1 MKLITAD
8 AKCVQVADYIE
19 KEIRSGRLH
28 AGERLCTV
36 RELCDKFDTKTT
48 VINAAYDKLE
58 KKKLIV
64 RLPRKGVYVA
74 NRNNTPPRKIALIT
88 ESIGRPD
95 YHESLFAT
103 LSQHSCSLQSRQLSP
118 SGNWEN
124 SIRDL
129 VATRPDLLLVD
140 LGDIFPLE
148 TLLKCFGNTPYLFIN
163 RWQWDPALQTDGVY
177 IDYLAA
183 FEQIIRRSLDSGKK
197 TIAFIGHD
205 QQQCA
210 SEIKMLQEAASHC
223 GLSYPCDRFYYI
235 YSHSFLL
242 DLENTLAQLNSN
254 PPDILISSSD
264 EYIFEFRILLE
275 KIAPELLQNIEI
287 IGFHDILYSR
297 LPGYGFSTFRIP
309 YAKFWEEVFNYFTL
323 PGGIRLIAP
332 ELILREK

>member
-1 MKLITAD
+1 MKLVTAD
-8 AKCVQVADYIE
+8 AKCVQVAEYIE

-36 RELCDKFDTKTT
+36 RELCDKFDTKTS
-48 VINAAYDKLE
+48 VIDAAYDKLE

-64 RLPRKGVYVA
+64 RLPRRGVYVA
-74 NRNNTPPRKIALIT
+74 NSPKNLPRKIALIT

-103 LSQHSCSLQSRQLSP
+103 LSRHSCSLQSRQISP
-118 SGNWEN
+118 TENWEK

-129 VATRPDLLLVD
+129 VETHPDLLLVD

-148 TLLKCFGNTPYLFIN
+148 TLLKSFGNTPYLFIN
-163 RWQWDPALQTDGVY
+163 RWQWDPVLQTDGVY

-183 FEQIIRRSLDSGKK
+183 FEQIIRRSLDNGKK
-197 TIAFIGHD
+197 TIAFVGHD
-205 QQQCA
+205 QPQCA
-210 SEIKMLQEAASHC
+210 TEMKMLQEAASRC
-223 GLSYPCDRFYYI
+223 GLTYPGDRFYYI
-235 YSHSFLL
+235 YSHCFLL
-242 DLENTLAQLNSN
+242 DFDSTLERLKNN
-254 PPDILISSSD
+254 PPDVLISSAD
-264 EYIFEFRILLE
+264 EYIFEFRIMLE
-275 KIAPELLQNIEI
+275 KIAPELLQNTEI
-287 IGFHDILYSR
+287 VGFHDILCSR

-309 YAKFWEEVFNYFTL
+309 YAKFWEEVFNYFSS